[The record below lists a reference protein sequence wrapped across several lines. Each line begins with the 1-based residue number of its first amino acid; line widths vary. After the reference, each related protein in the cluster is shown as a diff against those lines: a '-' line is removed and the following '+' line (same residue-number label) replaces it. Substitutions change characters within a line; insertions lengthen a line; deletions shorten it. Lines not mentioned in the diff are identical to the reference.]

1 MGDPGGTPVLYF
13 PGGGDSRLTRHPDD
27 AIAAELG
34 VRLLVVERPGCGL
47 SDAARRSSLAEWADD
62 VAQLADAL
70 GLERFSLLGW
80 SAGGPHALAVAAGQP
95 GRVERAVVVAG
106 MPPPEWAGTLPRD
119 LQAMLRLSRRAPLVA
134 RWPLARWGGRPVAPT
149 GDPDCDR
156 AYGAGRVESFRQGS
170 RWLASELRVLA
181 RPWGF
186 DPGEIEVPVTL
197 WYGERDRVCPPEI
210 GRRLAAWMPQARLVV
225 TDDGHQLLFPRW
237 RELLGEA
244 AGELSETARGGTPSG
259 R

>member
-1 MGDPGGTPVLYF
+1 M
-13 PGGGDSRLTRHPDD
+13 
-27 AIAAELG
+27 
-34 VRLLVVERPGCGL
+34 
-47 SDAARRSSLAEWADD
+47 
-62 VAQLADAL
+62 AQLADAL